1 MTLTG
6 MRHPGPGGGSQ
17 NLSISLK
24 RARDRRAQ
32 QAMRDR
38 AKAENA
44 ALREEVLQLS
54 ERLRQTET
62 ANSHELT
69 GYIRENHDLRQRLAD
84 LERHQP
90 LPTPQ
95 YKQTTHTWR
104 RIEDSRV
111 SKLQIALDRSI
122 LESLVLQKPN
132 PNVLSG
138 DRLHPLHGRSPYEGM
153 PPSREPDHCR
163 VSLHV
168 PPSNPSDR
176 IVQPF
181 LEKMRAQ
188 VMAQGVELASASPRA
203 DDHGS
208 QKPIL
213 IPSAVQVEVSQVIA
227 DIIFTYS
234 EFETVSKKLACIMT
248 ATASLT
254 VWPHLPTL
262 SM

>member
-17 NLSISLK
+17 SLSISLK

-44 ALREEVLQLS
+44 ALREEVLQIS
-54 ERLRQTET
+54 ERLKQTET
-62 ANSHELT
+62 ARSHEMT
-69 GYIRENHDLRQRLAD
+69 GYIRENNYLRQRLAD
-84 LERHQP
+84 LEGRQP
-90 LPTPQ
+90 PSTPQ
-95 YKQTTHTWR
+95 YKQTTHNWR
-104 RIEDSRV
+104 LIGDSRA
-111 SKLQIALDRSI
+111 SKLRIALDHSI
-122 LESLVLQKPN
+122 LENLVLQKPN

-138 DRLHPLHGRSPYEGM
+138 DRLHPLHARSPYEDI

-188 VMAQGVELASASPRA
+188 VMAQDTDLASASPRA

-208 QKPIL
+208 QKPML
-213 IPSAVQVEVSQVIA
+213 IPSVVQVEVSQVIA

-248 ATASLT
+248 STASLT
-254 VWPHLPTL
+254 VWPHLPPL
-262 SM
+262 SK